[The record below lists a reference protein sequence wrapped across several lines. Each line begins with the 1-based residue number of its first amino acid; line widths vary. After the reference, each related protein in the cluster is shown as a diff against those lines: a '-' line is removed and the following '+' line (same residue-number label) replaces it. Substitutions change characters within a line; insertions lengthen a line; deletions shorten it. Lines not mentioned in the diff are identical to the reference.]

1 MPFPSVVVNKYRSSD
16 MQRLKTFLAA
26 EDGAVTVDFTV
37 LTAVIVVV
45 AVAVAA
51 LILAG
56 ASDAAASIA
65 RRMLGKEPRGYETG
79 MAPSKYSF

>member
-1 MPFPSVVVNKYRSSD
+1 MPFPGVVVNKYESSD

-45 AVAVAA
+45 AVAVGA

-56 ASDAAASIA
+56 ASDAATSIA
-65 RRMLGKEPRGYETG
+65 QSIIDYLH
-79 MAPSKYSF
+79 S

>member
-1 MPFPSVVVNKYRSSD
+1 

-45 AVAVAA
+45 AVAVGV
-51 LILAG
+51 LIVAG
-56 ASDAAASIA
+56 ASDAATSIA
-65 RRMLGKEPRGYETG
+65 QSIIDYLH
-79 MAPSKYSF
+79 S

>member
-1 MPFPSVVVNKYRSSD
+1 

-45 AVAVAA
+45 AVAVGV
-51 LILAG
+51 LIVAG
-56 ASDAAASIA
+56 ASDAATAIAQSIIDY
-65 RRMLGKEPRGYETG
+65 LH
-79 MAPSKYSF
+79 S

>member
-1 MPFPSVVVNKYRSSD
+1 MPFPCVVVNKYESSD

-45 AVAVAA
+45 AVAVGA

-56 ASDAAASIA
+56 ASDAATSIA
-65 RRMLGKEPRGYETG
+65 QSIIDYLH
-79 MAPSKYSF
+79 S

>member
-1 MPFPSVVVNKYRSSD
+1 

-45 AVAVAA
+45 AVVVGV
-51 LILAG
+51 LIIAG
-56 ASDAAASIA
+56 ASDAATSIA
-65 RRMLGKEPRGYETG
+65 QSIIDYLH
-79 MAPSKYSF
+79 S

>member
-1 MPFPSVVVNKYRSSD
+1 

-45 AVAVAA
+45 AVAVGA

-56 ASDAAASIA
+56 ASDAATSIA
-65 RRMLGKEPRGYETG
+65 QSIIDYLH
-79 MAPSKYSF
+79 S

>member
-1 MPFPSVVVNKYRSSD
+1 

-45 AVAVAA
+45 AVAVGV
-51 LILAG
+51 LIIAG
-56 ASDAAASIA
+56 ASDAATSIA
-65 RRMLGKEPRGYETG
+65 QSIIDYLH
-79 MAPSKYSF
+79 S

>member
-1 MPFPSVVVNKYRSSD
+1 MPFPSVVVNKYESSD

-45 AVAVAA
+45 AVAVGV
-51 LILAG
+51 LIIAG
-56 ASDAAASIA
+56 ASDAATSIA
-65 RRMLGKEPRGYETG
+65 QSIIDYLH
-79 MAPSKYSF
+79 S